1 MTPANPRPQPE
12 DPTEANEAC
21 DEGLSLA
28 DKLNQLFEVVHP
40 KDRGPYTNDEVAAAL
55 KEQGGSTISGT
66 YLWQLRTGRR
76 DNPTRRHYEA
86 IAEFFKVPP
95 AYFFDDDLARRYGE
109 QLKRLQKLQQSG
121 VERVALRAV
130 GLSPKSMDTL
140 MTMIDRVRELEGLPD
155 EPDEPVL

>member
-12 DPTEANEAC
+12 EPSAANDPC
-21 DEGLSLA
+21 DAGLSLA

-40 KDRGPYTNDEVAAAL
+40 KGRGPYTNDEVAEAL
-55 KEQGGSTISGT
+55 KKQGGSTISGT

-86 IAEFFKVPP
+86 IAAFFKVPP

-109 QLKRLQKLQQSG
+109 QLKRLQRLQQAG

-140 MTMIDRVRELEGLPD
+140 MTMIEHVRQLEGLPD
-155 EPDEPVL
+155 EPDETTL